1 MVCTFTGHRPER
13 LPWGSDESDARC
25 AALRT
30 LIQRAVTQACADGF
44 DAFLC
49 GMARGC
55 DMYFAE
61 AVLAARETFPQIRLT
76 AMIPCPTQPDAWP
89 QADRAR
95 YARLLAACDAVCV
108 LEPVYSDGCM
118 LRRNRAMVD
127 AAERVITVYD
137 GGAAGGTAAAVRYA
151 QRRGRELVRLWY

>member
-61 AVLAARETFPQIRLT
+61 APAVIQAARPS
-76 AMIPCPTQPDAWP
+76 ASP
-89 QADRAR
+89 RAK
-95 YARLLAACDAVCV
+95 A
-108 LEPVYSDGCM
+108 EPV
-118 LRRNRAMVD
+118 RF
-127 AAERVITVYD
+127 
-137 GGAAGGTAAAVRYA
+137 RYR
-151 QRRGRELVRLWY
+151 Q

>member
-30 LIQRAVTQACADGF
+30 LIRRAVTEACMDGF
-44 DAFLC
+44 DTFLC

-61 AVLAARETFPQIRLT
+61 AVLAARDTQPGIRLT
-76 AMIPCPTQPDAWP
+76 AMVPCPSQPDAWP
-89 QADRAR
+89 EPERAR
-95 YARLLAACDAVCV
+95 YARLLESCDAVCV
-108 LEPVYSDGCM
+108 LEPVYSSGCM
-118 LRRNRAMVD
+118 LRRNRAMID
-127 AAERVITVYD
+127 AASRVITVYD
-137 GGAAGGTAAAVRYA
+137 GCTEGGTAAAVRYA
-151 QRRGRELVRLWY
+151 QRRGKELVRLWY

>member
-1 MVCTFTGHRPER
+1 MVCPFTGHRPER
-13 LPWGSDESDARC
+13 LPWGSDERDARC

-76 AMIPCPTQPDAWP
+76 AMIPCPTQPDAW
-89 QADRAR
+89 
-95 YARLLAACDAVCV
+95 
-108 LEPVYSDGCM
+108 
-118 LRRNRAMVD
+118 
-127 AAERVITVYD
+127 
-137 GGAAGGTAAAVRYA
+137 
-151 QRRGRELVRLWY
+151 RRGRRHGGCRPLCPAARQGACAPVVLTCAYFGIHRPCIVPPCAEEQTSPPITAFL

>member
-1 MVCTFTGHRPER
+1 MICAFTGHRPER

-76 AMIPCPTQPDAWP
+76 AMIPCPTQPDAWLE
-89 QADRAR
+89 AERAR

>member
-13 LPWGSDESDARC
+13 LPWGSDERDARC

-76 AMIPCPTQPDAWP
+76 AMIPCPTQP
-89 QADRAR
+89 
-95 YARLLAACDAVCV
+95 VCV

>member
-13 LPWGSDESDARC
+13 LPWGSEESDARC

-30 LIQRAVTQACADGF
+30 LIQCAVTQACADGF
-44 DAFLC
+44 DVFLC

-89 QADRAR
+89 QAERAR

>member
-1 MVCTFTGHRPER
+1 MQAVFETV
-13 LPWGSDESDARC
+13 GS
-25 AALRT
+25 AALPVLFLGIGALFLLR
-30 LIQRAVTQACADGF
+30 RGSF

-89 QADRAR
+89 EAERAR
-95 YARLLAACDAVCV
+95 YARLLAACDSVCV

>member
-1 MVCTFTGHRPER
+1 MQAVFETVG
-13 LPWGSDESDARC
+13 A
-25 AALRT
+25 AALPVLFLGIGALFLLR
-30 LIQRAVTQACADGF
+30 RGSF

-89 QADRAR
+89 QAERAR

>member
-61 AVLAARETFPQIRLT
+61 AVLMARETFPQIRLT

-89 QADRAR
+89 QAERAR